1 MIRRSASRKHKDSKA
16 IGNRNEDVG
25 TERVAKERREL
36 GRKYSRCRQRAL
48 GLEHGTLNDFVLVA
62 NEARFKSGEH
72 LGGGL
77 GGRGEDFVTGYSQGE
92 NFLTSQGK
100 DFAVNKARRHQNSA
114 LRPGNRPARVVMH
127 ERGLDEQMPGVVRR
141 GPHGQRQYEKADSV
155 FEFSHSSV
163 RESEVMIAFLEG
175 VLEEALPTQIIVNVH
190 GVGYHVMIPLSSFER
205 LPEPGSPVK
214 ILTHLVVRE
223 DSHVLYGFG
232 TVGERDLFR
241 LLLNN
246 VSGVGPKLALAI
258 LSGMSVEMFKAAVVS
273 GDIAAIS
280 RIKGVGKKTAERVVL
295 ELKDKVGV
303 AAEWEAASAANA
315 PSERDQAVHDAV
327 LALISLGYKQ
337 LEAHKAIKQCLAE
350 SSDPPASDD
359 LVRMALRILA

>member
-1 MIRRSASRKHKDSKA
+1 
-16 IGNRNEDVG
+16 
-25 TERVAKERREL
+25 
-36 GRKYSRCRQRAL
+36 
-48 GLEHGTLNDFVLVA
+48 
-62 NEARFKSGEH
+62 
-72 LGGGL
+72 
-77 GGRGEDFVTGYSQGE
+77 
-92 NFLTSQGK
+92 
-100 DFAVNKARRHQNSA
+100 
-114 LRPGNRPARVVMH
+114 
-127 ERGLDEQMPGVVRR
+127 
-141 GPHGQRQYEKADSV
+141 
-155 FEFSHSSV
+155 
-163 RESEVMIAFLEG
+163 MIAFLEG
-175 VLEEALPTQIIVNVH
+175 VLEEALPTQIVVNVH